1 VLQAA
6 ETCAPLFPFGNKH
19 DKITFPKKGGMMKKI
34 RTLVIIL
41 LLVALPILILRTSE
55 RSRLMRN
62 LDAKSRQL
70 NSLLDKEKYEDWSEL
85 GNALNSYLSETSF
98 VLNHHGMLFG
108 NYFSRQDKQIIF
120 DNACKYLLRVKKV
133 LLTNPSFYYNQLPD
147 LDNVVNLFYENVGT
161 ASHINKDQVNQ
172 DILKH
177 WNESGER
184 DGLYMTKDELNQ
196 HRLLAMEGRR
206 REDQERMERLA
217 AKNKEQMPQALDIPG
232 LEGVERMKQREV
244 TRVSRLVIP
253 LDKVDDYLGQK
264 LNFTLQNGRQ
274 LSGKCA
280 GTGPGSIAIDFSTEG
295 GPLVMKIAR
304 ENIAKIEKVA
314 IEKVLEMYDPTME
327 HESRLKPGF
336 QELEY
341 IPYPKSKEYIGFVTI
356 GNKMVFI
363 STTTGA
369 LTCHSKENKEG
380 YKPMATRIPANW
392 HGDLQ
397 IFSQFQVV
405 TGDNVSMGSK
415 TVYFSDLAWYKSF
428 DNANPDRNF
437 NVISSKKLNGELN
450 LTFEISLSRLMP
462 GASAP
467 IIINQRD
474 LVLNS
479 KNIRL
484 MFHAQSLDGALNAI
498 GNPKYGKGELPWE
511 YDLNAR

>member
-1 VLQAA
+1 
-6 ETCAPLFPFGNKH
+6 
-19 DKITFPKKGGMMKKI
+19 MKKI
-34 RTLVIIL
+34 GTLIIVL
-41 LLVALPILILRTSE
+41 LLIALPVLILRTSE

-62 LDAKSRQL
+62 LDAKSRELSTQ
-70 NSLLDKEKYEDWSEL
+70 LDKEKYEDGSEL
-85 GNALNSYLSETSF
+85 GNALSSYLSETSF
-98 VLNHHGMLFG
+98 VLNHHGLLFG

-133 LLTNPSFYYNQLPD
+133 LLTNPSFYYSQPSDFDDVINI
-147 LDNVVNLFYENVGT
+147 FYEKVGT
-161 ASHINKDQVNQ
+161 ASHINKDQEIK

-184 DGLYMTKDELNQ
+184 DGLYVTRDELNQ
-196 HRLLAMEGRR
+196 HRLLVMEGRR
-206 REDQERMERLA
+206 REDEERMERLA
-217 AKNKEQMPQALDIPG
+217 AKNKEQMPRAPDIPG
-232 LEGVERMKQREV
+232 VGSVERMKQREV

-264 LNFTLQNGRQ
+264 LNFTLKNGRQ

-280 GTGPGSIAIDFSTEG
+280 GADPELIAVDLATEG
-295 GPLVMKIAR
+295 GPLVMRIAK
-304 ENIAKIEKVA
+304 EKIAKIEKVA

-327 HESRLKPGF
+327 HESQLRPGF

-341 IPYPKSKEYIGFVTI
+341 IPYPQSKEYIGFVTND
-356 GNKMVFI
+356 NKMFFV

-397 IFSQFQVV
+397 IFSRFQVV
-405 TGDNVSMGSK
+405 TGNNISMDSK
-415 TVYFSDLAWYKSF
+415 TEYFSDLSWYKSF
-428 DNANPDRNF
+428 ANANPNRNF
-437 NVISSKKLNGELN
+437 TVITSKKLNGNLN
-450 LTFEISLSRLMP
+450 LTFEISLSKRIP

-479 KNIRL
+479 ENIRL
-484 MFHAQSLDGALNAI
+484 MFHAQNLDGAINAI

-511 YDLNAR
+511 YNLNAR